1 MVDAKVDTPL
11 EESEYYFINR
21 SGRKFKTEGKASG
34 HQIKHNISHPQY
46 VLFGDEGYTDT
57 NYMDYGNNGGQH
69 YISIKGMKKNLL
81 LSKSLVRFTLMVLT
95 TENGEIVLCICILAA
110 QSLIVTGVKGLD
122 YRVSIPYDSSNTME
136 GNIGEGKAIPGLPV
150 CKFRG

>member
-1 MVDAKVDTPL
+1 
-11 EESEYYFINR
+11 
-21 SGRKFKTEGKASG
+21 
-34 HQIKHNISHPQY
+34 
-46 VLFGDEGYTDT
+46 
-57 NYMDYGNNGGQH
+57 MDDGNNRGQR
-69 YISIKGMKKNLL
+69 YISINVMNTNLL
-81 LSKSLVRFTLMVLT
+81 FSKVLGCFTFMGLNDAT
-95 TENGEIVLCICILAA
+95 GDPVLCICILAA